1 MVFIDIKIY
10 IDIIEFEIF
19 KKSDE
24 KIIKINKDNIIIPKS
39 FSSGEQLK
47 YIRKILASIIKQY
60 SVKNAFLNI
69 DENLDVDIIN
79 IVKIEGVIEELLA
92 SYGVS
97 KWK

>member
-10 IDIIEFEIF
+10 MDIIEFEIF

>member
-10 IDIIEFEIF
+10 IDTIEFEIL